1 MVRGVKNCQIWQQSN
16 FVAMVDN
23 VKLYLPRCRDMP
35 SVTPYLDSGS
45 ERTDIDT
52 GEVSVY
58 GSVSNIRVSQTFGGY
73 YIQGSLPKYL
83 YGNNVCQLT
92 RKDIGTAIENLS
104 DTLHLPIQ
112 DADVTSIEV
121 GANIC
126 LSKVPSAYI
135 GLLGDMP
142 RMKRVMLGD
151 SLYYR
156 GSGKVFPRQYYFYD
170 KKQEVKKKG
179 GVMPVRLE
187 TANML
192 RYEMRLYRRLAKQL
206 GIQELKASTLQDR
219 AVYRELVNRWL
230 DGYLSINKITGMKEG
245 GLKGVSGLKEAK
257 ELFLARLIARSGG
270 TSVIEEFINYLKTGS
285 GMIGKRDVISKTKR
299 ELYRLAMLKKGSVD
313 DGLINELTDNVKM
326 IAQDG

>member
-1 MVRGVKNCQIWQQSN
+1 
-16 FVAMVDN
+16 
-23 VKLYLPRCRDMP
+23 MP
-35 SVTPYLDSGS
+35 SVAPYLDRGS

-52 GEVSVY
+52 GETTICGNV
-58 GSVSNIRVSQTFGGY
+58 GNIRIVQTFGVY
-73 YIQGSLPKYL
+73 CIEGSFPKYL

-112 DADVTSIEV
+112 DADVTGIEV

-126 LSKVPSAYI
+126 LSKMPSVYI

-156 GSGKVFPRQYYFYD
+156 GNGKVFPKQYYFYD
-170 KKQEVKKKG
+170 KGQEVKEKG
-179 GVMPVRLE
+179 GVMPVGLE

-192 RYEMRLYRRLAKQL
+192 RYEMRLYRHLPKQL

-230 DGYLSINKITGMKEG
+230 DGYLSINKITDMKG
-245 GLKGVSGLKEAK
+245 SGIGKGLSVKDAQNIFIARCLAKGGVSAINDFVDELKQNSIFDERRYYGRLKESLCK
-257 ELFLARLIARSGG
+257 LASKGKSSADN
-270 TSVIEEFINYLKTGS
+270 TSV
-285 GMIGKRDVISKTKR
+285 
-299 ELYRLAMLKKGSVD
+299 
-313 DGLINELTDNVKM
+313 NELTDNIKL

>member
-1 MVRGVKNCQIWQQSN
+1 
-16 FVAMVDN
+16 
-23 VKLYLPRCRDMP
+23 MP
-35 SVTPYLDSGS
+35 SVAPYLHRGS

-52 GEVSVY
+52 GEVSIY
-58 GSVSNIRVSQTFGGY
+58 GSVSNIMVSQTFGGY

-92 RKDIGTAIENLS
+92 RKDIGTAIESLS
-104 DTLHLPIQ
+104 DTLHIPIQ
-112 DADVTSIEV
+112 DADVTGIEV

-126 LSKVPSAYI
+126 LSKMPSAYI

-156 GSGKVFPRQYYFYD
+156 GSGKVFPKQYYFYD
-170 KKQEVKKKG
+170 KKQEVKEKG
-179 GVMPVRLE
+179 CVMPVGLE

-192 RYEMRLYRRLAKQL
+192 RYEMRLTKRLPKQL

-230 DGYLSINKITGMKEG
+230 DGYLSINKITDMKEG
-245 GLKGVSGLKEAK
+245 GIGKGLSVKEAQNIFIARCLAKGGVASINDFVDELKQNSVFDERRYYGRLKESLCK
-257 ELFLARLIARSGG
+257 LAS
-270 TSVIEEFINYLKTGS
+270 K
-285 GMIGKRDVISKTKR
+285 GKS
-299 ELYRLAMLKKGSVD
+299 SVD
-313 DGLINELTDNVKM
+313 NALIDELTDNVKL

>member
-1 MVRGVKNCQIWQQSN
+1 
-16 FVAMVDN
+16 MVDN

-58 GSVSNIRVSQTFGGY
+58 GSVSNIMVSQTFGGY

-92 RKDIGTAIENLS
+92 RKDIGTAIESLS

-112 DADVTSIEV
+112 DADVTGIEV

-170 KKQEVKKKG
+170 KKQEVKEKG
-179 GVMPVRLE
+179 GVMPHRLE
-187 TANML
+187 TSNML

-206 GIQELKASTLQDR
+206 GIQELKATTLQDR

-230 DGYLSINKITGMKEG
+230 DGYLSINKITDMKGSGYVKGMSVKQVREIFVAQQLAKDG
-245 GLKGVSGLKEAK
+245 ALAIENLITGLKAESFFTDRRE
-257 ELFLARLIARSGG
+257 
-270 TSVIEEFINYLKTGS
+270 Y
-285 GMIGKRDVISKTKR
+285 SK
-299 ELYRLAMLKKGSVD
+299 LKKSLYDIVGKGKSSVD
-313 DGLINELTDNVKM
+313 NALIDELTDNVRL

>member
-1 MVRGVKNCQIWQQSN
+1 MARVRGVKNCQIWQRSN
-16 FVAMVDN
+16 LVAMVDN

-58 GSVSNIRVSQTFGGY
+58 GSVSNIMVSQTFGGY

-92 RKDIGTAIENLS
+92 RKDIGTAIESLS

-112 DADVTSIEV
+112 DADVTGIEV

-170 KKQEVKKKG
+170 KKQEVKEKG
-179 GVMPVRLE
+179 GVMPHRLE
-187 TANML
+187 TSNML

-206 GIQELKASTLQDR
+206 GIQELKATTLQDR

-230 DGYLSINKITGMKEG
+230 DGYLSINKITDMKGSGYVKGMSVKQVREIFVAQQLAKDG
-245 GLKGVSGLKEAK
+245 ALAIENLITGLKAESFFTDRRE
-257 ELFLARLIARSGG
+257 
-270 TSVIEEFINYLKTGS
+270 Y
-285 GMIGKRDVISKTKR
+285 SK
-299 ELYRLAMLKKGSVD
+299 LKKSLYDIVGKGKSSVD
-313 DGLINELTDNVKM
+313 NALIDELTDNVRL

>member
-58 GSVSNIRVSQTFGGY
+58 GSVSNIKVSQTFGGY

-179 GVMPVRLE
+179 GVMPHRFE

-192 RYEMRLYRRLAKQL
+192 RYEMRLYRHLAKQL

-230 DGYLSINKITGMKEG
+230 DGYLSIKKITDMKGSGYTKGMSVKQVRETFVAQQLAKGGIIAIEG
-245 GLKGVSGLKEAK
+245 LITKLKGES
-257 ELFLARLIARSGG
+257 FFTDR
-270 TSVIEEFINYLKTGS
+270 
-285 GMIGKRDVISKTKR
+285 RDYSK
-299 ELYRLAMLKKGSVD
+299 LKKSLYDIVGKGKSSVD
-313 DGLINELTDNVKM
+313 KTLIDELTDNVRL

>member
-1 MVRGVKNCQIWQQSN
+1 MVRGVKNCPIWQRYN

-58 GSVSNIRVSQTFGGY
+58 GSVSNIKVSQTFGGY

-179 GVMPVRLE
+179 GVMPHRFE

-192 RYEMRLYRRLAKQL
+192 RYEMRLYRHLAKQL

-230 DGYLSINKITGMKEG
+230 DGYLSIKKITDMKGSGYTKGMSVKQVRETFVAQQLAKGGIIAIEG
-245 GLKGVSGLKEAK
+245 LITKLKGES
-257 ELFLARLIARSGG
+257 FFTDR
-270 TSVIEEFINYLKTGS
+270 
-285 GMIGKRDVISKTKR
+285 RDYSK
-299 ELYRLAMLKKGSVD
+299 LKKSLYDIVGKGKSSVD
-313 DGLINELTDNVKM
+313 KTLIDELTDNVRL

>member
-1 MVRGVKNCQIWQQSN
+1 
-16 FVAMVDN
+16 MVDN
-23 VKLYLPRCRDMP
+23 VKLYLQRCRDMP
-35 SVTPYLDSGS
+35 SVAPFLDSGS
-45 ERTDIDT
+45 QRTDIDT
-52 GEVSVY
+52 GEVSIY
-58 GSVSNIRVSQTFGGY
+58 GSVSNIMVSQTFGGY

-92 RKDIGTAIENLS
+92 RKDIGTAIEGLS
-104 DTLHLPIQ
+104 DTLHIPIQ
-112 DADVTSIEV
+112 DADVTGIEV

-126 LSKVPSAYI
+126 LSKMPSAYI

-156 GSGKVFPRQYYFYD
+156 GSGKAFPKQYYFYD
-170 KKQEVKKKG
+170 KKQEVKEKG
-179 GVMPVRLE
+179 GVMPVGLE

-192 RYEMRLYRRLAKQL
+192 RYEMRLYRHLAKQL

-230 DGYLSINKITGMKEG
+230 DGYLSINKITDMKED
-245 GLKGVSGLKEAK
+245 GLKSVSSLKDAK
-257 ELFLARLIARSGG
+257 EMFLARLISRLGG
-270 TSVIEEFINYLKTGS
+270 SSVIEEFITDLKTDS
-285 GMIGKRDVISKTKR
+285 GMIGKRDAISKTKR
-299 ELYRLAMLKKGSVD
+299 ELYRLARLKGGSVD
-313 DGLINELTDNVKM
+313 DVVNELTDNIRL

>member
-1 MVRGVKNCQIWQQSN
+1 
-16 FVAMVDN
+16 
-23 VKLYLPRCRDMP
+23 MP
-35 SVTPYLDSGS
+35 SVAPFLDSGS

-52 GEVSVY
+52 GEVSIY
-58 GSVSNIRVSQTFGGY
+58 GSVSNIMVSQTFGGY

-92 RKDIGTAIENLS
+92 RKDIGTAIEGLS
-104 DTLHLPIQ
+104 DTLHIPIQ
-112 DADVTSIEV
+112 DADVTGIEV

-126 LSKVPSAYI
+126 LSKMPSAYI

-156 GSGKVFPRQYYFYD
+156 GSGKAFPKQYYFYD
-170 KKQEVKKKG
+170 KKQEVKEKG
-179 GVMPVRLE
+179 GVMPVGLE

-192 RYEMRLYRRLAKQL
+192 RYEMRLYRHLAKQL

-230 DGYLSINKITGMKEG
+230 DGYLSINKITDMKED
-245 GLKGVSGLKEAK
+245 GLKSVSSLKDAK
-257 ELFLARLIARSGG
+257 EMFLARLISRLGG
-270 TSVIEEFINYLKTGS
+270 SSVIEEFITDLKTDS
-285 GMIGKRDVISKTKR
+285 GMIGKRDAISKTKR
-299 ELYRLAMLKKGSVD
+299 ELYRLARLKGGSVD
-313 DGLINELTDNVKM
+313 DVVNELTDNIRL

>member
-1 MVRGVKNCQIWQQSN
+1 
-16 FVAMVDN
+16 
-23 VKLYLPRCRDMP
+23 MP
-35 SVTPYLDSGS
+35 SVAPYLDSGS

-52 GEVSVY
+52 GEVSIY
-58 GSVSNIRVSQTFGGY
+58 GSVSNIMVSQTFGGY
-73 YIQGSLPKYL
+73 YIQGSLPKCL

-112 DADVTSIEV
+112 DADVTGIEI

-126 LSKVPSAYI
+126 LSKMPSVYI

-156 GSGKVFPRQYYFYD
+156 GNGKAFPKQYYFYD
-170 KKQEVKKKG
+170 KKQEVKEKG
-179 GVMPVRLE
+179 GVMPIGLE

-192 RYEMRLYRRLAKQL
+192 RYEMRLTKRLPKQL
-206 GIQELKASTLQDR
+206 GIQDFKASTLQDR

-230 DGYLSINKITGMKEG
+230 DGYLSINKITDMKG
-245 GLKGVSGLKEAK
+245 SGIGKGLSVKDAQNIFIARCLAKGGVSAINDFVDELKQNSIFNERRYYGRLKESLCK
-257 ELFLARLIARSGG
+257 LAS
-270 TSVIEEFINYLKTGS
+270 K
-285 GMIGKRDVISKTKR
+285 GKS
-299 ELYRLAMLKKGSVD
+299 SVD
-313 DGLINELTDNVKM
+313 NTSIDELTDNIKL

>member
-1 MVRGVKNCQIWQQSN
+1 
-16 FVAMVDN
+16 
-23 VKLYLPRCRDMP
+23 MP
-35 SVTPYLDSGS
+35 SVASYLDSGS

-58 GSVSNIRVSQTFGGY
+58 GSVSNIMVSQTFGGY

-104 DTLHLPIQ
+104 ETLHLPIQ
-112 DADVTSIEV
+112 DADVTGIEV

-126 LSKVPSAYI
+126 LSKVPSVYI

-156 GSGKVFPRQYYFYD
+156 GSGKVFPKQYYFYD
-170 KKQEVKKKG
+170 KKQEVKEKG
-179 GVMPVRLE
+179 GVMPVGLE

-192 RYEMRLYRRLAKQL
+192 RYEMRLTKRLPKQL

-230 DGYLSINKITGMKEG
+230 DGYLSINKITDMKGSGYVKGMSVKQVREIFVAQQLAKG
-245 GLKGVSGLKEAK
+245 GALAIDNLITGLKAES
-257 ELFLARLIARSGG
+257 FFTDR
-270 TSVIEEFINYLKTGS
+270 
-285 GMIGKRDVISKTKR
+285 R
-299 ELYRLAMLKKGSVD
+299 EYNKLKKSLYDIVGKGKSSVD
-313 DGLINELTDNVKM
+313 NALINELTDNVKS

>member
-1 MVRGVKNCQIWQQSN
+1 
-16 FVAMVDN
+16 
-23 VKLYLPRCRDMP
+23 MP
-35 SVTPYLDSGS
+35 SVAPYLDRGS

-52 GEVSVY
+52 GEVSIY
-58 GSVSNIRVSQTFGGY
+58 GSVSNIMVSQTFGGY

-92 RKDIGTAIENLS
+92 RKDIGTAIESLS

-112 DADVTSIEV
+112 DADVTGIEV

-126 LSKVPSAYI
+126 LSKMPSAYI

-156 GSGKVFPRQYYFYD
+156 GSGKVFPKQYYFYD
-170 KKQEVKKKG
+170 KGQEVKEKG
-179 GVMPVRLE
+179 GVMPVGLE
-187 TANML
+187 MANML
-192 RYEMRLYRRLAKQL
+192 RYEMRLTKRLPKQL

-230 DGYLSINKITGMKEG
+230 DGYLSINKITDMKGSGYVKGMSVKQVREIFVAQQLAKG
-245 GLKGVSGLKEAK
+245 GALAIENLITGLKAESFFTDRREYSKLKKSLYDIVGRGKSSVDNA
-257 ELFLARLIARSGG
+257 LIA
-270 TSVIEEFINYLKTGS
+270 
-285 GMIGKRDVISKTKR
+285 
-299 ELYRLAMLKKGSVD
+299 
-313 DGLINELTDNVKM
+313 ELTDNVKL

>member
-1 MVRGVKNCQIWQQSN
+1 
-16 FVAMVDN
+16 MVDN

-58 GSVSNIRVSQTFGGY
+58 GSVSNIMVSQTFGGY

-112 DADVTSIEV
+112 DADVTGIEV

-126 LSKVPSAYI
+126 LSKVPSVYI

-156 GSGKVFPRQYYFYD
+156 GSGKVFPKQYYFYD
-170 KKQEVKKKG
+170 KKQEVKEKG
-179 GVMPVRLE
+179 GVMPHRLE
-187 TANML
+187 AVNML
-192 RYEMRLYRRLAKQL
+192 RYEMRLYRHLAKQL
-206 GIQELKASTLQDR
+206 GIQKLKASTLQDR

-230 DGYLSINKITGMKEG
+230 DGYLSINKITDMKGSGYTKGMSVKQVRETFVAQQLAKGGVIAIEG
-245 GLKGVSGLKEAK
+245 LIAKLKGES
-257 ELFLARLIARSGG
+257 FFTDR
-270 TSVIEEFINYLKTGS
+270 
-285 GMIGKRDVISKTKR
+285 RDYSK
-299 ELYRLAMLKKGSVD
+299 LKKSLYDIASKGKSSVD
-313 DGLINELTDNVKM
+313 KTLIDELTDNVRL

>member
-1 MVRGVKNCQIWQQSN
+1 
-16 FVAMVDN
+16 MVDN
-23 VKLYLPRCRDMP
+23 VKLYLQRCRDMP
-35 SVTPYLDSGS
+35 SVAPFLDSGS

-52 GEVSVY
+52 GEVSIY
-58 GSVSNIRVSQTFGGY
+58 GSVSNIMVSQTFGGY

-92 RKDIGTAIENLS
+92 RKDIGTAIEGLS
-104 DTLHLPIQ
+104 DTLHIPIQ
-112 DADVTSIEV
+112 DADVTGIEV

-126 LSKVPSAYI
+126 LSKMPSAYI

-156 GSGKVFPRQYYFYD
+156 GSGKAFPKQYYFYD
-170 KKQEVKKKG
+170 KKQEVKEKG
-179 GVMPVRLE
+179 GVMPVGLE

-192 RYEMRLYRRLAKQL
+192 RYEMRLYRHLAKQL

-230 DGYLSINKITGMKEG
+230 DGYLSINKITDMKED
-245 GLKGVSGLKEAK
+245 GLKSVSSLKDAK
-257 ELFLARLIARSGG
+257 EMFLARLISRLGG
-270 TSVIEEFINYLKTGS
+270 SSVIEEFITDLKTDS
-285 GMIGKRDVISKTKR
+285 GMIGKRDAISKTKR
-299 ELYRLAMLKKGSVD
+299 ELYRLARLKGGSVD
-313 DGLINELTDNVKM
+313 DVVNELTDNIRL

>member
-1 MVRGVKNCQIWQQSN
+1 
-16 FVAMVDN
+16 
-23 VKLYLPRCRDMP
+23 MP
-35 SVTPYLDSGS
+35 SVASYLDSGS

-52 GEVSVY
+52 GEVSIY
-58 GSVSNIRVSQTFGGY
+58 GSVSNIMVSQTFGGY

-104 DTLHLPIQ
+104 DTLHLPVQ
-112 DADVTSIEV
+112 DADVTGIEV

-126 LSKVPSAYI
+126 LSKIPSAYI

-156 GSGKVFPRQYYFYD
+156 GSGKVFPKQYYFYD
-170 KKQEVKKKG
+170 KKQEVKEKG
-179 GVMPVRLE
+179 GVMPVGLE

-192 RYEMRLYRRLAKQL
+192 RYEMRLTKRLPKQL

-230 DGYLSINKITGMKEG
+230 DGYLSINKITDMKGSGYVKGMSVKQVREIFVAQQLAKG
-245 GLKGVSGLKEAK
+245 GALAIDNLITGLKAES
-257 ELFLARLIARSGG
+257 FFTDR
-270 TSVIEEFINYLKTGS
+270 
-285 GMIGKRDVISKTKR
+285 R
-299 ELYRLAMLKKGSVD
+299 EYNKLKKSLYDIVGKGKSSVD
-313 DGLINELTDNVKM
+313 NALINELTDNVKS

>member
-1 MVRGVKNCQIWQQSN
+1 
-16 FVAMVDN
+16 
-23 VKLYLPRCRDMP
+23 MP

-58 GSVSNIRVSQTFGGY
+58 GSVSNIMVSQTFGGY

-112 DADVTSIEV
+112 DADVTGIEV

-170 KKQEVKKKG
+170 KKQEVKEKG

-230 DGYLSINKITGMKEG
+230 DGYLSINKITDMKGSGYTKGMSVKQVRETFVAQQLAKGGVIAIEG
-245 GLKGVSGLKEAK
+245 LITKLKGES
-257 ELFLARLIARSGG
+257 FFTDR
-270 TSVIEEFINYLKTGS
+270 
-285 GMIGKRDVISKTKR
+285 RDYSK
-299 ELYRLAMLKKGSVD
+299 LKKSLYDIVGKGKSSVD
-313 DGLINELTDNVKM
+313 KTLIDELTDNVKM

>member
-1 MVRGVKNCQIWQQSN
+1 
-16 FVAMVDN
+16 MVDN

-58 GSVSNIRVSQTFGGY
+58 GSVSNIKVSQTFGGY

-179 GVMPVRLE
+179 GVMPHRFE

-192 RYEMRLYRRLAKQL
+192 RYEMRLYRHLAKQL

-230 DGYLSINKITGMKEG
+230 DGYLSIKKITDMKGSGYTKGMSVKQVRETFVAQQLAKGGIIAIEG
-245 GLKGVSGLKEAK
+245 LITKLKGES
-257 ELFLARLIARSGG
+257 FFTDR
-270 TSVIEEFINYLKTGS
+270 
-285 GMIGKRDVISKTKR
+285 RDYSK
-299 ELYRLAMLKKGSVD
+299 LKKSLYDIVGKGKSSVD
-313 DGLINELTDNVKM
+313 KTLIDELTDNVRL

>member
-1 MVRGVKNCQIWQQSN
+1 
-16 FVAMVDN
+16 MVDN
-23 VKLYLPRCRDMP
+23 VKLYLQRCRDMP
-35 SVTPYLDSGS
+35 SVAPYLDRGS

-52 GEVSVY
+52 GEVSIY
-58 GSVSNIRVSQTFGGY
+58 GSVSNIMVSQTFGGY

-92 RKDIGTAIENLS
+92 RKDIGTAIESLS

-112 DADVTSIEV
+112 DADVTGIEV

-126 LSKVPSAYI
+126 LSKMPSAYI

-156 GSGKVFPRQYYFYD
+156 GSGKVFPKQYYFYD
-170 KKQEVKKKG
+170 KGQEVKEKG
-179 GVMPVRLE
+179 GVMPVGLE
-187 TANML
+187 MANML
-192 RYEMRLYRRLAKQL
+192 RYEMRLTKRLPKQL

-230 DGYLSINKITGMKEG
+230 DGYLSINKITDMKGSGYVKGMSVKQVREIFVAQQLAKG
-245 GLKGVSGLKEAK
+245 GALAIENLITGLKAESFFTDRREYSKLKKSLYDIVGRGKSSVDNA
-257 ELFLARLIARSGG
+257 LIA
-270 TSVIEEFINYLKTGS
+270 
-285 GMIGKRDVISKTKR
+285 
-299 ELYRLAMLKKGSVD
+299 
-313 DGLINELTDNVKM
+313 ELTDNVKL

>member
-1 MVRGVKNCQIWQQSN
+1 
-16 FVAMVDN
+16 MVDN
-23 VKLYLPRCRDMP
+23 VKLYLQRCRDMP
-35 SVTPYLDSGS
+35 SVAPFLDRGS

-52 GEVSVY
+52 GEVSIY
-58 GSVSNIRVSQTFGGY
+58 GSVSNIMVSQTFGGY

-112 DADVTSIEV
+112 DADVTGIEV

-126 LSKVPSAYI
+126 LSKMPSVYI

-156 GSGKVFPRQYYFYD
+156 GNGKEFPKQYYFYD
-170 KKQEVKKKG
+170 KKQEVKEKG
-179 GVMPVRLE
+179 GVMPVGLE

-192 RYEMRLYRRLAKQL
+192 RYEMRLYRHLAKQL
-206 GIQELKASTLQDR
+206 GIQKLKASTLQDR

-230 DGYLSINKITGMKEG
+230 DGYLSINKITNMKED
-245 GLKGVSGLKEAK
+245 GLKSVSSLKDAK
-257 ELFLARLIARSGG
+257 EMFLARLISRLGG
-270 TSVIEEFINYLKTGS
+270 SSVIEEFITDLKTDS
-285 GMIGKRDVISKTKR
+285 GMIGKRDAISKTKR
-299 ELYRLAMLKKGSVD
+299 ELYRLARLKGGSVD
-313 DGLINELTDNVKM
+313 GVVNELTDNIRL

>member
-1 MVRGVKNCQIWQQSN
+1 
-16 FVAMVDN
+16 
-23 VKLYLPRCRDMP
+23 MP

-52 GEVSVY
+52 GETTICGNVGNMRIV
-58 GSVSNIRVSQTFGGY
+58 QTFGVY
-73 YIQGSLPKYL
+73 YIEGSLPKYL

-112 DADVTSIEV
+112 DADVTGIEV

-126 LSKVPSAYI
+126 LSKMPSAYI

-156 GSGKVFPRQYYFYD
+156 GSGKAFPKQYYFYD
-170 KKQEVKKKG
+170 KKQEVKEKG
-179 GVMPVRLE
+179 GVMPVGLE

-192 RYEMRLYRRLAKQL
+192 RYEMRLYRHLPKQL

-230 DGYLSINKITGMKEG
+230 DGYLSINKITDMKGSGYVKGMSVKQVREIFVAQQLAKG
-245 GLKGVSGLKEAK
+245 GALAIENLITGLKAESFFADRRE
-257 ELFLARLIARSGG
+257 
-270 TSVIEEFINYLKTGS
+270 Y
-285 GMIGKRDVISKTKR
+285 SK
-299 ELYRLAMLKKGSVD
+299 LKKSLYDIVGKGKSSVD
-313 DGLINELTDNVKM
+313 NALIDELTDNVRL

>member
-58 GSVSNIRVSQTFGGY
+58 GSVSNIMVSQTFGGY

-112 DADVTSIEV
+112 DADVTGIEV

-179 GVMPVRLE
+179 GVMPHRFE

-230 DGYLSINKITGMKEG
+230 DGYLSINKITDMQGSGIGK
-245 GLKGVSGLKEAK
+245 GLSVKDAQNI
-257 ELFLARLIARSGG
+257 FIARCLAKGG
-270 TSVIEEFINYLKTGS
+270 VASINDFVDELKQNDCFENRLYYNRLKANLQKLAS
-285 GMIGKRDVISKTKR
+285 KGKS
-299 ELYRLAMLKKGSVD
+299 SVD
-313 DGLINELTDNVKM
+313 KTLIDELTDNVRL